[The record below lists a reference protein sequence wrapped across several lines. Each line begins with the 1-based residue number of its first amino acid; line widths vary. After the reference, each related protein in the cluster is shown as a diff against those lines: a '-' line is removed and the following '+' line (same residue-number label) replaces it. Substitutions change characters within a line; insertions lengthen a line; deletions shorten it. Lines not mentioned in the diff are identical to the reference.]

1 MRSPPPAPP
10 RRSALFPRSPRTC
23 RGRRARSAHA
33 RSHLPIAGSLIVAAD
48 VVDLGFGD
56 VIVDLRMLHP
66 AGEKCRT
73 RGLAAAAAQAAS
85 DGLRADH
92 RVVVANRRVA
102 LAQLEERL
110 DLLHHSVRRPQPCLR
125 RVCGVRLPPHHRAEE
140 VTIRGTKIS
149 KF

>member
-33 RSHLPIAGSLIVAAD
+33 RSHLPIAGSFIVAAD

-66 AGEKCRT
+66 AGEKCRDPRPSAQQRRGEKT
-73 RGLAAAAAQAAS
+73 RLF
-85 DGLRADH
+85 
-92 RVVVANRRVA
+92 
-102 LAQLEERL
+102 
-110 DLLHHSVRRPQPCLR
+110 LLHQVPCGIVPFGRCVGNVSSVCLR
-125 RVCGVRLPPHHRAEE
+125 VPPSNVPPSNVCVCVCVCVSVCSE
-140 VTIRGTKIS
+140 
-149 KF
+149 